1 MWIQVEASLEEQR
14 VHEDEPLPW
23 RECVYLSPFQS
34 VFPML
39 ILDNENK
46 QKDRVVQAIY
56 VIILII
62 IGWIFRSL
70 TIPSNVNCC
79 SKVNIIIS
87 TCIQK
92 MSVFL
97 WSLLFEV
104 IFCLLC

>member
-1 MWIQVEASLEEQR
+1 
-14 VHEDEPLPW
+14 
-23 RECVYLSPFQS
+23 
-34 VFPML
+34 ML

-56 VIILII
+56 IIIILII

-97 WSLLFEV
+97 LSLLFEV